1 MIKEVFLENRKGDS
15 GMNPLTISRTAFF
28 IFLMAAIAGGAD
40 KTPPTYQQATIISI
54 SSNRASCEL
63 QGIGMHKQ
71 ISNCGD
77 FRTGQSVD
85 YRVKG
90 DKVYIRRENGKEY
103 KCSIIGTIVSGSP
116 DEAQPTYQQGTIKGW
131 DRRTDIIWVGPNG
144 QTFPRDKT
152 VYELKGV
159 DQVYLIDYC
168 GAFQAGK
175 FSLGQVVNYRVDEA
189 DKDDMRLYIRRDDG
203 KEYNCKIE
211 GKRTL
216 EGAKTDAPSAATA
229 VPPPTA
235 APSAKP

>member
-1 MIKEVFLENRKGDS
+1 MIKEVFLESRKGDS
-15 GMNPLTISRTAFF
+15 SMNPLTMSRTAFF
-28 IFLMAAIAGGAD
+28 ILLMAAIAAGAD
-40 KTPPTYQQATIISI
+40 ETPPTYQQATIISI
-54 SSNRASCEL
+54 SSNRTSCEL
-63 QGIGMHKQ
+63 QGIGMHKL

-103 KCSIIGTIVSGSP
+103 KCSIIGTIARSS
-116 DEAQPTYQQGTIKGW
+116 PTYLQGTIKGW

-152 VYELKGV
+152 VYELQGV
-159 DQVYLIDYC
+159 NQVYLIDYC

>member
-1 MIKEVFLENRKGDS
+1 
-15 GMNPLTISRTAFF
+15 MNPLTISRTAFF
-28 IFLMAAIAGGAD
+28 ILLMAAIAAGAD

-54 SSNRASCEL
+54 SGNRASCEL

-103 KCSIIGTIVSGSP
+103 KCNIIGTIVSNSP
-116 DEAQPTYQQGTIKGW
+116 DEVHPTYQQGTIKGW
-131 DRRTDIIWVGPNG
+131 DRRTDVISVGPNG

-152 VYELKGV
+152 VYELRGV

-211 GKRTL
+211 GKRIL
-216 EGAKTDAPSAATA
+216 EGNKTDAPSAATS

-235 APSAKP
+235 APPAKP